1 MKVSPKRID
10 DGSKSIFVGTSEE
23 GHQLKLRCDYLSI
36 VSDTH
41 SLSEKQFLSERCR
54 AMRAH
59 DSQYRIVPHFSNRQ
73 SGKKSRYH
81 EAVTIKEKYPDAP
94 VLLWI
99 GYGAVNKGAGDIRF
113 DFRPQH
119 LSNVGLNKLLLWLAD
134 EHRLG
139 PLLFTLLERAWITR
153 VDAALDVYEFY
164 LNDAYVSLKGSYKA
178 EKRGFPD
185 GGREVCLGSRTSQ
198 LYIACYP
205 KIDGLG
211 KQLPEPDTNGLV
223 TINTAQ
229 LACFTRFEAR
239 LHMKQK
245 HQLKLKNLQGIAN
258 LFEGL
263 EFYDRSLDADL
274 VKYPEFAAMLR
285 QWPLPQAKSEF
296 KKMVGKNELQRFE
309 RRCLHRHIRSSLIDT
324 PAVWEHWYL
333 CIHNLGLLG
342 QPGYW
347 VPRHRERRENRGLSL
362 LGI

>member
-1 MKVSPKRID
+1 MKVSLKRID
-10 DGSKSIFVGTSEE
+10 DGCKSIPVGTSEE
-23 GHQLKLRCDYLSI
+23 GHQLRLRCDYLSL

-41 SLSEKQFLSERCR
+41 SLSEKQFLSERFKAIR
-54 AMRAH
+54 A
-59 DSQYRIVPHFSNRQ
+59 DNSLYRIAPHFSNGRI
-73 SGKKSRYH
+73 GKKSRYR
-81 EAVTIKEKYPDAP
+81 EAVTIKAKYPGAP

-164 LNDAYVSLKGSYKA
+164 LKDAYVSLKGSYKA
-178 EKRGFPD
+178 ENRDFPD
-185 GGREVCLGSRTSQ
+185 GGREICLGSRTSQ

-205 KIDGLG
+205 KIDALG
-211 KQLPEPDTNGLV
+211 TLPSEPDTEGMV

-229 LACFTRFEAR
+229 LPCFTRFEAR

-245 HQLKLKNLQGIAN
+245 HQLKLKNMQGIAN
-258 LFEGL
+258 LFDGL
-263 EFYDRSLDADL
+263 EFYNRSLDADL
-274 VKYPEFAAMLR
+274 VEYPEFAVLLQ

-296 KKMVGKNELQRFE
+296 KKMVGKNELQKFE
-309 RRCLHRHIRSSLIDT
+309 RQCLRYHIRPTFIDT
-324 PAVWEHWYL
+324 PAVWEHWRL

-342 QPGYW
+342 QPAYW
-347 VPRHRERRENRGLSL
+347 LLRHRQRREARGLSI
-362 LGI
+362 LGL